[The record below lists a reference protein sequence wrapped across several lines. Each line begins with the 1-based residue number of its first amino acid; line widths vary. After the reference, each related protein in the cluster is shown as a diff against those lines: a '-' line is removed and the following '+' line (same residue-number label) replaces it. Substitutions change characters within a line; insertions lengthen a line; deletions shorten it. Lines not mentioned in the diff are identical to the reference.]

1 MDDPDFSISE
11 RLHQLLP
18 PALDEPAR
26 QRDLRTVAWLVD
38 QRFDHVNRRFDQ
50 VDRRFDEVGRRF
62 DKIERKFD
70 DINQQFVEL
79 RNEFKASS
87 LDLKSTIF
95 KLFVAFFGTT
105 ITAVLGALAI
115 LANVV
120 K

>member
-26 QRDLRTVAWLVD
+26 QRDLRTVALLVD
-38 QRFDHVNRRFDQ
+38 K
-50 VDRRFDEVGRRF
+50 RF

-79 RNEFKASS
+79 RNEFKAYS
-87 LDLKSTIF
+87 LDLKSTNF
-95 KLFVAFFGTT
+95 RLFVAFFGTT

>member
-18 PALDEPAR
+18 PALDEPVR
-26 QRDLRTVAWLVD
+26 QRDLRTVSLLVD
-38 QRFDHVNRRFDQ
+38 QRFDQVNRRFDQ
-50 VDRRFDEVGRRF
+50 VDRRF

-79 RNEFKASS
+79 RNEFKAYS

-95 KLFVAFFGTT
+95 RLFVAFFGTT

-115 LANVV
+115 LASVV

>member
-38 QRFDHVNRRFDQ
+38 QRFDQINRRFDQ
-50 VDRRFDEVGRRF
+50 VDRRF

-79 RNEFKASS
+79 RNEFKAYS
-87 LDLKSTIF
+87 LDLKSTNF
-95 KLFVAFFGTT
+95 RLFVAFFGTT
-105 ITAVLGALAI
+105 ITAVLSALAI
-115 LANVV
+115 LASVV